1 MIRRRLQQLFVAKSS
16 YVDKM
21 TNPNGPI
28 TDRRIID
35 RYMRLECPEFAYT
48 VHKLDP
54 TTVYYCLFGYDGM
67 QDKQVFVHVFAK
79 SKSGQVLDIKG
90 PRHDA
95 DVIKDFPDSDK
106 KIEPIKNI
114 AKFEQHYR
122 GADVKAA
129 TPFAKIILATA
140 KKPK

>member
-1 MIRRRLQQLFVAKSS
+1 MIRRRLQQLSVRTP

-21 TNPNGPI
+21 TNPNGAI

-54 TTVYYCLFGYDGM
+54 TTIYYGLLGYDGM
-67 QDKQVFVHVFAK
+67 QDKQVFVHIFAK

-90 PRHDA
+90 PRSDA

-106 KIEPIKNI
+106 IIKPIKNI
-114 AKFEQHYR
+114 TKFEHHYR

-129 TPFAKIILATA
+129 TPYAKIILAAT
-140 KKPK
+140 KKSK